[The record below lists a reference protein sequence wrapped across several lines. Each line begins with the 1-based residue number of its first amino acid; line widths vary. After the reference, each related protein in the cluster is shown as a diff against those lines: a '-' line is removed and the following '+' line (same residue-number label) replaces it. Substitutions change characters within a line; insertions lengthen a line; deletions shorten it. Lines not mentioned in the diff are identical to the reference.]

1 MNALDARNALFGTR
15 REFPRRSC
23 THTRARARVHTHVAT
38 VYKYASHLSL
48 CSLVVGFTLPES
60 SVFERVHTGARP
72 DRLRLM
78 GEKSNGTA
86 MSFASWNKRMQKKAS
101 RPVEGRHS

>member
-23 THTRARARVHTHVAT
+23 THAHTHAH

-60 SVFERVHTGARP
+60 SVFERAHTGSRP

-101 RPVEGRHS
+101 RPVEGRRS